1 MYEFVPQQRWQGP
14 GLSLTYDEEPDYDY
28 DVYLFWH
35 SSPTPYIV
43 SADDVEELDALEI
56 PVAFDWQFPEP
67 ASPVSPVR
75 AVSVVLAS
83 YRVNSQPLEFPQP
96 LSPSYSTT
104 TDFAFPEYSAWQ
116 CGFAGYSRIF
126 RSGFLCTSQRI
137 SQRFDGV
144 WRTVRKRIQVISL
157 NLKRK
162 FSR

>member
-67 ASPVSPVR
+67 ASPVSP
-75 AVSVVLAS
+75 
-83 YRVNSQPLEFPQP
+83 P

-126 RSGFLCTSQRI
+126 RSGFLFTTNQS
-137 SQRFDGV
+137 
-144 WRTVRKRIQVISL
+144 TL
-157 NLKRK
+157 
-162 FSR
+162 